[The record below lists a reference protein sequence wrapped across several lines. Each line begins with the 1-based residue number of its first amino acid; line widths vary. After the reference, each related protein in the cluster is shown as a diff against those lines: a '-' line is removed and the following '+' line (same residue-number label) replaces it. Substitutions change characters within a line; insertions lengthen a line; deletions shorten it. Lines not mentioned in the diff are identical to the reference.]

1 MVRRTKE
8 NHISSPPVDLI
19 ISSISFFA
27 LKIHL
32 FGRMEKWKIR
42 IYFSFSYLRLVRRV
56 EKSRDG
62 RLFCMVEIKN
72 ERTENRVCIDLQSC
86 PYLIK
91 QKVTHY
97 ILFFFLIVYRWAL
110 Q

>member
-1 MVRRTKE
+1 MGGWK
-8 NHISSPPVDLI
+8 S
-19 ISSISFFA
+19 
-27 LKIHL
+27 
-32 FGRMEKWKIR
+32 GKIR
-42 IYFSFSYLRLVRRV
+42 IYFSFSHLCLVRRV
-56 EKSRDG
+56 EKLRDG

-72 ERTENRVCIDLQSC
+72 ERTENRVCINLQSC

-97 ILFFFLIVYRWAL
+97 ILLKKIVYRWAL